1 MNSYLVYRASF
12 YLMLVVASLALVGDT
27 AEGQFAKLYTIAVSV
42 GGIAAF
48 FTVDLRQRWALPRPL
63 ANALAVATLGLLY
76 LEYKVDDTQMI
87 QSLGHWLI
95 YLQLVKYFLPK
106 TAEDDW
112 FLFLLGLMQV
122 LIGSVVNQSDQ
133 VGTWLF
139 LWAMLAVWVLG
150 QFFLQREAHRLLP
163 AQKKLA
169 ESYPVSPLVDPYH
182 GLFDVPYVLATIR
195 ILATTLA
202 LGGLIFLVLPRRAG
216 ATRSQANAPMS
227 RHLTGFDEEVQLGQL
242 GEILENDTVVMSVAF
257 TDEDDKTIRP
267 VDEPLWRGVTM
278 LRYDKGRWH
287 RQSKPTQSVVSF
299 QNQSLRRARSRRR
312 IHQRI
317 NLEPNDSA
325 TLFAIRPMLDAFSA
339 HKFAPHLSTNDGT
352 LFRPDSRGGD
362 YDYEVISDAD
372 VNASQ
377 PHESPPG
384 DSDRLLRSVPAELL
398 PRLRE
403 IALPLVATIETEGPD
418 GIVARARRLES
429 FLRESGQF
437 SYTLEMD
444 VKDRSLDPVEDFLI
458 NRKKGH
464 CEYFASA
471 LALLLRSVDIPSR
484 MVNGFKGGDWNEL
497 TETMN
502 VRQKH
507 AHSWVEAYVGLS
519 PERLPVWITLD
530 PTPASERSE
539 SIAHVGGLA
548 GNFRP
553 LTDVIRHIWV
563 FYIVG
568 FDGERQNRLL
578 YAPMRTIIQEVRNQ
592 YMILGQLLRQWFK
605 RLFHFPTINA
615 FISVRGF
622 IVSFVVLS
630 VSAGLANVAY
640 RLGQRLLLWLRGS
653 SLSATSLTAGVL
665 SYRRLVQML
674 AAYDLKRNPAETQ
687 SEFAHRAY
695 KFLVGQGPSTQPV
708 ADVPQQV
715 VDAFYRVRFGH
726 LELEPASLEELDLR
740 LDALEASLKVR

>member
-1 MNSYLVYRASF
+1 MNSYLVYRGSF
-12 YLMLVVASLALVGDT
+12 YLMLVVASLALVGDS
-27 AEGQFAKLYTIAVSV
+27 AEGQFAKLYTMAVAV
-42 GGIAAF
+42 CGIAAF
-48 FTVDLRQRWALPRPL
+48 FTVDLHRRWALPRPL
-63 ANALAVATLGLLY
+63 ANVAGCRDPGLVY
-76 LEYKVDDTQMI
+76 LEYKVDETQMI

-122 LIGSVVNQSDQ
+122 LIGSVINQSDQ

-163 AQKKLA
+163 ARTDTA
-169 ESYPVSPLVDPYH
+169 ESYLASPLVDPYH

-195 ILATTLA
+195 VLATTLA

-216 ATRSQANAPMS
+216 ATRNQANAPMS

-242 GEILENDTVVMSVAF
+242 GEILENDSVVMTVEF

-267 VDEPLWRGVTM
+267 ADEPLWRGVTM

-299 QNQSLRRARSRRR
+299 QDQRHRPARSRKR
-312 IHQRI
+312 IHQKI
-317 NLEPNDSA
+317 KLEPNDSA
-325 TLFAIRPMLDAFSA
+325 TLFGIRPMLDASSA

-362 YDYEVISDAD
+362 YDYDVTSDPD
-372 VNASQ
+372 PNAYQ

-384 DSDRLLRSVPAELL
+384 NSDRLLRSVPAELL

-403 IALPLVATIETEGPD
+403 IAEPLVEMIKPEGRKGIE
-418 GIVARARRLES
+418 ARARKLES
-429 FLRESGQF
+429 YLRDSGQF

-444 VKDRSLDPVEDFLI
+444 VMDRRLDPVEDFLV

-507 AHSWVEAYVGLS
+507 AHSWVEAFVGMG
-519 PERLPVWITLD
+519 PERIRPPSGSPWTRRPPRNAI
-530 PTPASERSE
+530 E

-592 YMILGQLLRQWFK
+592 YVDRRTVAQEMVRKTVSLPDHQRVHQYSRIH
-605 RLFHFPTINA
+605 RL
-615 FISVRGF
+615 VRRSDPGRGPGEPR
-622 IVSFVVLS
+622 VSNGP
-630 VSAGLANVAY
+630 ALALVAP
-640 RLGQRLLLWLRGS
+640 RPLTRARPRCTAGS
-653 SLSATSLTAGVL
+653 SSTAGW
-665 SYRRLVQML
+665 SSCW
-674 AAYDLKRNPAETQ
+674 PPT
-687 SEFAHRAY
+687 
-695 KFLVGQGPSTQPV
+695 T
-708 ADVPQQV
+708 
-715 VDAFYRVRFGH
+715 
-726 LELEPASLEELDLR
+726 
-740 LDALEASLKVR
+740 